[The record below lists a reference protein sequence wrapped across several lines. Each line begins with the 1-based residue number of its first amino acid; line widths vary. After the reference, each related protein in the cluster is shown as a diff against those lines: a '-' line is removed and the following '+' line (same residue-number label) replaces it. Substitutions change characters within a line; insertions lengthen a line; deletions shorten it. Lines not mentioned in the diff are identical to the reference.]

1 MERGVRIF
9 STVVSTGDP
18 VEVFFPGK
26 DKIIVAYKKGYI
38 PIFPADG
45 RTGDW
50 LETDLLGDKLRGMMR
65 VRFWN
70 NDLWEERLLV
80 EAWGS
85 VGDVRED
92 GVESLPHVQLGP
104 VRVVGICRYH
114 GSERYLALFHE
125 GGEGEELRTDGRI
138 IAFCMQKDDAVV
150 VDAVVV
156 RESHYY
162 YHNMGVWVRFDGK
175 LVKRYKLVEEGEIE
189 TGQDTATILKRN
201 GEVFL
206 AKPTKSVGR
215 LLADGAWAVGLSPDG
230 SRLVML
236 LQKPKGWF
244 WDFRLTSKPIEVIHE
259 LEAPSLKDLE
269 IPIQQIILRISPDLR
284 WAVLATS
291 EYVAVLPVPE
301 VEL

>member
-1 MERGVRIF
+1 MERGARIF
-9 STVVSTGDP
+9 GIAASTGDP

-26 DKIIVAYKKGYI
+26 DRIIVAFQNGYI

-45 RTGDW
+45 QTGDW
-50 LETDLLGDKLRGMMR
+50 LATDLLGNKLRGMMR

-70 NDLWEERLLV
+70 NGLWEERLLV

-114 GSERYLALFHE
+114 GSDRYLALFH
-125 GGEGEELRTDGRI
+125 GDGEEEELRTNGRI
-138 IAFCMQKDDAVV
+138 IAFCMRKDDAVV

-156 RESHYY
+156 QESHYY
-162 YHNMGVWVRFDGK
+162 HNRGVWVRFDGQ
-175 LVKRYKLVEEGEIE
+175 LVKRYKLVEEGEVE

-236 LQKPKGWF
+236 LQKPMGWF
-244 WDFRLTSKPIEVIHE
+244 WDFRLTSKPKEVIRE
-259 LEAPSLKDLE
+259 LEAPSLNDLG
-269 IPIQQIILRISPDLR
+269 IPIQQIIMRISPDLR

-291 EYVAVLPVPE
+291 DCVAVLPVPE